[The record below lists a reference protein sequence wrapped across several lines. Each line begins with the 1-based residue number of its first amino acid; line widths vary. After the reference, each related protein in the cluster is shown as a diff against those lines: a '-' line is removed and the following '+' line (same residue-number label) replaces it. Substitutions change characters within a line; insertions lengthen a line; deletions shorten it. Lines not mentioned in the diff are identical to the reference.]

1 LQPLIEQLKVQ
12 PSRLSMDI
20 LNKIKQIQALAETG
34 IHYSHND
41 FELHRNKEISEYC
54 MQILSGLTNT
64 LVADLR
70 FALEENHGY
79 KTPKVDVR
87 AVIFNEEHKILLVKE
102 MVDGR
107 WSLPGGWADI
117 GYTPSEV
124 AVKES
129 AEEAG
134 ALVEPVRLLAVLDK
148 KCHNHPP
155 DIYYIYKIFIEC
167 RLLGWVDPDL
177 KETSGHGF
185 FGPDELPPLSTPRN
199 TTEQI
204 GKLFDF
210 QSGILSTPLFD

>member
-1 LQPLIEQLKVQ
+1 
-12 PSRLSMDI
+12 MDI

-41 FELHRNKEISEYC
+41 FELHRNREINDLC
-54 MQILSGLTNT
+54 MDILSGLTD
-64 LVADLR
+64 LPVEELR
-70 FALEENHGY
+70 FAMVEHNGY

-87 AVIFNEEHKILLVKE
+87 AVVFNDEHKILMVKE

-124 AVKES
+124 AVKE
-129 AEEAG
+129 AREEAG
-134 ALVEPVRLLAVLDK
+134 ALVEPVRLLAVFDK

-167 RLLGWVDPDL
+167 RLTGWVSRDH
-177 KETSGHGF
+177 KETSDHGF
-185 FGPDELPPLSTPRN
+185 FSLDNLPALSTPRI
-199 TTEQI
+199 TVEQLS
-204 GKLFDF
+204 KLFDF
-210 QSGILSTPLFD
+210 HLGILTEPLFD